1 MDDKGSN
8 HGLDELDYILQVIS
22 NRIRRKVIKLLAE
35 KGPLSYTDLMK
46 EVGIEDSG
54 TFGFHIRKMKML
66 ITKDEW
72 GKYKLNELGY
82 RAYEIIKDL
91 EEGLLKEAPSEVE
104 SKELEVT
111 VISDKVSFE
120 LTREL
125 AESLK
130 RKGKRLIIGDIMK
143 LIIHPM
149 PRELFDEIVESIYD
163 CLTVYAPSQ
172 LVDLVSLKSKDVI
185 SIKSY
190 EGKPPKESKVIALF
204 GINKLIP
211 DIDKAISKIIKNI
224 INPVVEAAVKVSK
237 VATSKKYT
245 SGELILDQELNIP
258 NNADLSV
265 SVSGGSINISEG
277 NEDRIKVWS
286 INGEEPD
293 VDLDISNN
301 KINLDVSKGK
311 CNLKIRRSH
320 IKNLD
325 LEVNGGV
332 LDIDLSNISRLSLD
346 LNGGM
351 TKLNLSSNECV
362 DYDINISGGILEFDS
377 YLKYMD
383 GESNISL
390 NIDGGGSTV
399 RIKIPDDVKIA
410 VKSEVYGGLLNVK
423 LNGAEIPSYYI
434 EPGFKDSRSKLRL
447 NVELVGGL
455 VSVEFYKSKED

>member
-258 NNADLSV
+258 NNAEISD

>member
-190 EGKPPKESKVIALF
+190 EGKF
-204 GINKLIP
+204 
-211 DIDKAISKIIKNI
+211 
-224 INPVVEAAVKVSK
+224 
-237 VATSKKYT
+237 
-245 SGELILDQELNIP
+245 
-258 NNADLSV
+258 
-265 SVSGGSINISEG
+265 
-277 NEDRIKVWS
+277 
-286 INGEEPD
+286 
-293 VDLDISNN
+293 
-301 KINLDVSKGK
+301 
-311 CNLKIRRSH
+311 
-320 IKNLD
+320 
-325 LEVNGGV
+325 
-332 LDIDLSNISRLSLD
+332 
-346 LNGGM
+346 
-351 TKLNLSSNECV
+351 
-362 DYDINISGGILEFDS
+362 
-377 YLKYMD
+377 
-383 GESNISL
+383 
-390 NIDGGGSTV
+390 
-399 RIKIPDDVKIA
+399 
-410 VKSEVYGGLLNVK
+410 
-423 LNGAEIPSYYI
+423 
-434 EPGFKDSRSKLRL
+434 
-447 NVELVGGL
+447 
-455 VSVEFYKSKED
+455 